1 MITPL
6 TDEEVYRRAYQRAFN
21 FWLEI
26 AGSRNPLIC
35 YAPIAWWHEVE
46 RRRADLDSLAV
57 EMRRRG
63 WL

>member
-6 TDEEVYRRAYQRAFN
+6 TDEEVYRRAYRRAFN

-26 AGSRNPLIC
+26 AASHNPLIC
-35 YAPIAWWHEVE
+35 YVPIAWWNEVE
-46 RRRADLDSLAV
+46 RRRADLDSLEL